1 MDRMIFKKQL
11 ENLATQQGINSAR
24 VDAVVNTY
32 TNNQIQNILEKYG
45 YSMIG
50 FLIVMAESALP
61 IDLQLYY

>member
-32 TNNQIQNILEKYG
+32 TINQIQNILEKYG
-45 YSMIG
+45 YRSSRSTCTSIERK
-50 FLIVMAESALP
+50 FIV
-61 IDLQLYY
+61 